1 MSDQRVVGKVGRVTG
16 EIGPGLVGEVTIPIR
31 GSSEAFLA
39 RSDGNQ
45 IIHVGARVVVVEYLP
60 PRTVIIAPEV

>member
-39 RSDGNQ
+39 RSDGSET
-45 IIHVGARVVVVEYLP
+45 IPVGARVVVVEYLP
-60 PRTVIIAPEV
+60 PRTVIIAPEA